1 MKKMLSILLIP
12 LVLAFNVNASNNYP
26 VQKVK
31 RLIIEEAQQQGL
43 SPALALAVAK
53 VESDFNDKATSVA
66 GARGVMQIMPR
77 TSEQVFGVHRNRLYD
92 AQTNIHLGVKFL
104 SQLLNQYNQRLDI
117 ALSHYNGGSAV
128 KQRDGT
134 YQVIPATSAYVE
146 KVIKYYRQFDIKDNY
161 SPFNTLLH
169 ATSVKHESTY
179 NYVIGEPRK
188 NQVAAHITSKPK
200 VESNPDN
207 AYLSASTSAMSENKV
222 RQIQAM
228 PQSRNVQSSNR
239 TGLLIKGP
247 KVVVNNTNKNTKF
260 DEKYDHRSF
269 VKQALWVDAYTIEK
283 PQLQRKEYNTAKF
296 EKEASYM
303 LDNRKEKVSQWES
316 IFK

>member
-12 LVLAFNVNASNNYP
+12 LVLVFNVNASNNYP

-53 VESDFNDKATSVA
+53 VESDFNDKATSAA

-77 TSEQVFGVHRNRLYD
+77 TSEQVFGIHRNKLYD

-104 SQLLNQYNQRLDI
+104 CQLLNQYNQRLDI

-128 KQRDGT
+128 KQPDGT
-134 YQVIPATSAYVE
+134 YQVIPATRAYVE
-146 KVIKYYRQFDIKDNY
+146 KVIKYYRQFDIRENY

-179 NYVIGEPRK
+179 NYVIGDPR
-188 NQVAAHITSKPK
+188 NTQATAPRPPK
-200 VESNPDN
+200 LEINPEN
-207 AYLSASTSAMSENKV
+207 AYLSAPTSAMLENKAGKNQTMLPK
-222 RQIQAM
+222 R
-228 PQSRNVQSSNR
+228 SVQPRNR

-247 KVVVNNTNKNTKF
+247 KVVVNNIIENTKF
-260 DEKYDHRSF
+260 GEKYDHRPF
-269 VKQALWVDAYTIEK
+269 VKEALWVDTYTTK
-283 PQLQRKEYNTAKF
+283 NPQLQRKEINTIKF
-296 EKEASYM
+296 EKVASYM